1 MISFCHCVVFRVL
14 QSRATISY
22 GKNLEFSISHE
33 IFHVLDFLRM
43 ETCSVL
49 YHTYGY
55 DRNPKYIYYIV
66 RFGKVENIFKRDDGI
81 RTCVLGP
88 SKVSTHLLKKS
99 PQGSSGGPQEIPFGP
114 MVLFWCA

>member
-1 MISFCHCVVFRVL
+1 MFRVL

-81 RTCVLGP
+81 RTCVLAIKGINTSFEEEP
-88 SKVSTHLLKKS
+88 SGVLRW
-99 PQGSSGGPQEIPFGP
+99 SSGDPFWAHGSFL
-114 MVLFWCA
+114 VCVNFF